1 MRGRENSSRAGSLT
15 ALATLAASGALFL
28 AALFGI
34 ASMDPNADA
43 AGPGGGGPVI
53 HNISLDEK
61 RHGTQ
66 DRRDCP
72 FKHRDRDRSP
82 DGEGVGSGVSS

>member
-1 MRGRENSSRAGSLT
+1 MSGSENSSRAGSLT
-15 ALATLAASGALFL
+15 ALATLAASAVLFL

-43 AGPGGGGPVI
+43 AGPGGGPAI

-61 RHGTQ
+61 RDGTH

-72 FKHRDRDRSP
+72 FKDRDRERSP
-82 DGEGVGSGVSS
+82 GGEGVADGVQS